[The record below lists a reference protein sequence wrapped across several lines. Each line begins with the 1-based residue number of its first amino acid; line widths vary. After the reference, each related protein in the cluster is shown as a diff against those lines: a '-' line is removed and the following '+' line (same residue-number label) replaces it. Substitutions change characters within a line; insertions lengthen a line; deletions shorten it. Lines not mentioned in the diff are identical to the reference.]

1 LRDPQRERDAVKALQ
16 LICPRDVK
24 ETNAMTNENA
34 GETKSAEMLTAEAL
48 EQVTG
53 GNKSYATKRDYDYCP
68 IARITRRT

>member
-1 LRDPQRERDAVKALQ
+1 
-16 LICPRDVK
+16 
-24 ETNAMTNENA
+24 MTNENA